1 VGLSEQVRAGG
12 GVIWR
17 RGERGSPE
25 VLLIYRPRYLD
36 WSFPKGKVKQ
46 GESDE
51 EAALREIE
59 EEVGVRAELGPELPS
74 TRYLDARGRDKL
86 VRYWAIELPD
96 GQEPYAGDGVTDL
109 RWLPLDAAHEE
120 LSWDRDIEV
129 LAGLQGAIG

>member
-1 VGLSEQVRAGG
+1 VGLSETVRAGG

-17 RGERGSPE
+17 RGEDGSPE

-59 EEVGVRAELGPELPS
+59 EEVGIRAELGPELPS
-74 TRYLDARGRDKL
+74 TRYRDARGRDKL
-86 VRYWAIELPD
+86 VRYWAVELPD
-96 GQEPYAGDGVTDL
+96 DQEPTHGDGVAGL
-109 RWLPLDAAHEE
+109 RWLPLEAVPEE
-120 LSWDRDIEV
+120 LSWDRDLDV